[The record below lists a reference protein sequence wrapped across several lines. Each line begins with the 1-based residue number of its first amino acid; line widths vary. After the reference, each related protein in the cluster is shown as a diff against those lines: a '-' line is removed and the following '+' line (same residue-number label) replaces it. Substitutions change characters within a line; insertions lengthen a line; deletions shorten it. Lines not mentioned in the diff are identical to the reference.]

1 MDKEEPL
8 FHACRVLFGNDIQL
22 SSDFLRYLQEEGV
35 ISAFRKR
42 AMDVHPDRALIS
54 GFSVRECQEEFF
66 TLQTASETLRQ
77 YIASREIFSRA
88 STSGT
93 NQQSRSPLQP
103 TDLPEEKLLF
113 GRFLYRMGI
122 IEWRQIIKALN
133 WQKSGRPR
141 IGELGISLGY
151 LNRNAVV
158 TILKSS
164 VNVGVFG
171 VTAQAMGFLTGD
183 EVREL
188 LLRQKRQEKKI
199 GQFFVEK
206 GFFSKRDLAALL
218 WQCKAHNRRVARLN
232 ER

>member
-1 MDKEEPL
+1 MHRDDQL
-8 FHACRVLFGNDIQL
+8 FHACRVLFGSDIQL
-22 SSDFLRYLQEEGV
+22 SRDFLRYLQEEGV
-35 ISAFRKR
+35 ISAFRKK
-42 AMDVHPDRALIS
+42 AMSVHPDRTLIS
-54 GFSVRECQEEFF
+54 GISVQKSQEEFI
-66 TLQTASETLRQ
+66 TLQAACETLRQ

-103 TDLPEEKLLF
+103 TDLPEDKLLF

-122 IEWRQIIKALN
+122 IEWRQIIKALT

-151 LNRNAVV
+151 LDRNAVV

-164 VNVGVFG
+164 VNFEVFG
-171 VTAQAMGFLTGD
+171 VTAQTMGFLTGE

-206 GFFSKRDLAALL
+206 GLLSKRDLATLL